1 MHNGTCFVN
10 RVVFRIIPCCCRCC
24 YHHLIPFPLRIS
36 SSWIGPIA
44 ILILPSSLKENNLVL
59 IRTLTIN
66 PKQILGQSSQ
76 RVPQS
81 YQIDNRHVHCLRLQL
96 SKRSP
101 SIFLFSSV
109 TWCPAGRILLASCL
123 AVCGLAVY
131 CCAIYFASTSI
142 LWFNE
147 RHTKR
152 R

>member
-10 RVVFRIIPCCCRCC
+10 RVVFRIIHRCCRCC

-44 ILILPSSLKENNLVL
+44 TLPSSLKNNLVL

-81 YQIDNRHVHCLRLQL
+81 YQIDNRHVRCLRLQL

-109 TWCPAGRILLASCL
+109 TWFPAGRILLASCL